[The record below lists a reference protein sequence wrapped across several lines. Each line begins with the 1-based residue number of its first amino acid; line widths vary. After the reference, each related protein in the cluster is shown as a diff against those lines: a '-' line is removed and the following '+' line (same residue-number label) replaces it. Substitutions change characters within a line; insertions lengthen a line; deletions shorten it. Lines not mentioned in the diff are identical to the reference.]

1 METAMP
7 LYEVQCDIC
16 GQRQDIYRKIAE
28 REKDLPVCCG
38 AQTHNVLSA
47 TMVNTD
53 IQPYRAVAIDKQSG
67 ERPYI
72 TSRKA
77 HKEFLRR
84 NGYVEM
90 PDPPKPRDIRGDF
103 DSKKELIHATKK
115 VLGTL

>member
-1 METAMP
+1 MP
-7 LYEVQCDIC
+7 LYEVQCFIC
-16 GQRQDIYRKIAE
+16 GQKQEIFRKIAD
-28 REKDLPVCCG
+28 REKDLPFCCG
-38 AQTHNVLSA
+38 TVTTNILSP
-47 TMVNTD
+47 TMVTED
-53 IQPYRAVAIDKQSG
+53 IQPYRAVAIDKRNG

-90 PDPPKPRDIRGDF
+90 PDTTTKSREIRGDF
-103 DSKKELIHATKK
+103 DCKPELIQATKK